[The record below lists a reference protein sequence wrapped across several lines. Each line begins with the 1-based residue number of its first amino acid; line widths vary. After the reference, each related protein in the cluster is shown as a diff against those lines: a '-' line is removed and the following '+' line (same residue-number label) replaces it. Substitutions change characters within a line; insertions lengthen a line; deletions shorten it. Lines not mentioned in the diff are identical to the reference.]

1 LTDRILHAVPVVG
14 FNELDSMVRL
24 QSLDTIRLDGEGLL
38 P

>member
-1 LTDRILHAVPVVG
+1 VG

-24 QSLDTIRLDGEGLL
+24 QSLDTIRLDGDTLQ